1 MKNEEKIITLSGENN
16 KSIDFFL
23 DAEIEYND
31 ETYVVLRPVKDDL
44 ELSKD
49 EALVFRVDYIDNDD
63 FFEMV
68 EDDETLEAITKIY
81 NEEN

>member
-1 MKNEEKIITLSGENN
+1 MKNDEQIITLSGENN
-16 KSIDFFL
+16 KSIDFYL

-81 NEEN
+81 NEGN